1 MEKQFFDLP
10 LPTRISQQNIYDIY
24 CDNYD
29 SIHYLFVE
37 FQFSWLQQ
45 AYKSLKD
52 IDKYNI
58 LVFLYKENFMEL
70 NELFKVKSLN
80 QFYINPRFNL
90 DKINIIQISQKLRLS
105 KETTRRKI
113 LELEKSLIIKKDKK
127 EIIITKYGLEVQR
140 PAASI
145 KSFTKLLSRFSR
157 LLVENNILKKDVT
170 PDEFEKIIKNN
181 FTQFWHYFYEFQIP
195 YLLKWKKYF
204 GELEKWIVVGSLAYN
219 QNLVFRNNRKDI
231 IDNISFG
238 KNMLDQIANLK
249 NVQGLNAMTIS
260 DLSGIPRPTVLRKL
274 NSLIKSKHATKD
286 KKNLYTV
293 TKNNVRLKELDRMRY
308 STVKEISLLL
318 SKYFNFIIQTR
329 T

>member
-1 MEKQFFDLP
+1 MELKKIKFSDTITEEQINDIFL
-10 LPTRISQQNIYDIY
+10 QNYSY
-24 CDNYD
+24 CITD
-29 SIHYLFVE
+29 F
-37 FQFSWLQQ
+37 FQFELDWCFN
-45 AYKSLKD
+45 AYDVFKDYDKFLILIHIIEKTFNTYKDFYFRKSYDDFYSSEKFELKKFNVID
-52 IDKYNI
+52 IS
-58 LVFLYKENFMEL
+58 KEL
-70 NELFKVKSLN
+70 
-80 QFYINPRFNL
+80 
-90 DKINIIQISQKLRLS
+90 IIS

-274 NSLIKSKHATKD
+274 NSLIKSKHAAKD

-293 TKNNVRLKELDRMRY
+293 TKDNVRLKELDKMRY
-308 STVKEISLLL
+308 STVKEISSLL

-329 T
+329 I

>member
-1 MEKQFFDLP
+1 MELKKIKF
-10 LPTRISQQNIYDIY
+10 S
-24 CDNYD
+24 D
-29 SIHYLFVE
+29 SITEEQINDIFLQNYSYCITDF
-37 FQFSWLQQ
+37 FQFELDWCFN
-45 AYKSLKD
+45 AYDVFKDYDKFLILIYIIEKTFNSYKDFYFRKSYDDFYSSEKFELKKFNVID
-52 IDKYNI
+52 IS
-58 LVFLYKENFMEL
+58 KEL
-70 NELFKVKSLN
+70 
-80 QFYINPRFNL
+80 
-90 DKINIIQISQKLRLS
+90 IIS

-293 TKNNVRLKELDRMRY
+293 TKDNVRLKELDKMRY
-308 STVKEISLLL
+308 STVKEISSLL

-329 T
+329 I

>member
-1 MEKQFFDLP
+1 MELKKIKF
-10 LPTRISQQNIYDIY
+10 S
-24 CDNYD
+24 D
-29 SIHYLFVE
+29 SITDQQINDIFLQNYSSCITDF
-37 FQFSWLQQ
+37 FQFELDWCFN
-45 AYKSLKD
+45 AYSVFKDYDKFLILIHIIEKTFSSYKDFYFRKSYDDFYASKKFELKKFNVID
-52 IDKYNI
+52 IS
-58 LVFLYKENFMEL
+58 KEL
-70 NELFKVKSLN
+70 
-80 QFYINPRFNL
+80 
-90 DKINIIQISQKLRLS
+90 IIS

-140 PAASI
+140 PTGSI

-157 LLVENNILKKDVT
+157 LLVENNYLDKDVK

-195 YLLKWKKYF
+195 YLLKWKQYF
-204 GELEKWIVVGSLAYN
+204 GELEKWIVIGSLAYN
-219 QNLVFRNNRKDI
+219 QNLVFRNNRKDV

-238 KNMLDQIANLK
+238 KNMLGQIANLK

-274 NSLIKSKHATKD
+274 NSLMKSKHASKD

-293 TKNNVRLKELDRMRY
+293 TKDNIKLKELDRMRY
-308 STVKEISLLL
+308 ATVRELSLLL
-318 SKYFNFIIQTR
+318 SKYFNFIIQSR